1 MSKKFDPETAE
12 NLEDMEKQFAV
23 KAVEHLMT
31 YWSILEKV
39 PGSKLRLTKMDDQI
53 LESFMKE
60 FPDFDP
66 AVTLNEE
73 DMKSKAG
80 KEKWRNWMKQYE
92 KTIDDY
98 NFGTMLRSNP
108 KFEYDQETTIF
119 AVRMQFYAVEIA
131 RNRAGLN
138 DWIYEKAQ
146 GKSSSHGIL
155 TYTMAGILQFKR
167 CLGRRPSWL
176 SLFSFTTKKHTPTLC
191 FAILFASLASA
202 SSPIFATLLGEAF
215 NSLALF
221 GSAQISAQELIQTT
235 KASCIKLACLG
246 VYSWF
251 CNSIYFILFVT
262 FGELQVA
269 NARGA
274 LFKGLLQKDQ
284 ECQIYEL
291 QKSTS
296 QPLGLLLQYSF
307 RAIGSLA
314 LAFYTSWNLSL
325 VTLAGIPVF
334 SAMASFISSKMKFNI
349 EAQQAELASASKV
362 VNNTTT
368 SIDTVKCL
376 NGEAFELYNFSS
388 RIDEAASQFLKQ
400 ARLNSIQI
408 ALIRLMTYG
417 MFVQGFWYGS
427 FLASS
432 GRLSPGDVLR
442 TFWACLTAA
451 QSIEFIMT
459 QVIVLDKGAI
469 AASALKMTLNRQ
481 TNDGG
486 PKEME
491 GAVYPHQ
498 CDGDIEVSDL
508 SFAYSSLPEMLS
520 LNSAS
525 FFFPAGETTFVI
537 GKSGSGKSTLGQ
549 LLTRIYSPTSG
560 EILIDGTPIQTLSK
574 NWIRNNFTLVEQRSI
589 LFNESIFMNIAFG
602 RHDYDQIRKGDVQE
616 CIDLAMLQSVIDHMP
631 NGIDTC
637 VGYGGSFLSGGQR
650 QRVAIA
656 RARLRNTPVLI
667 MDEPTS
673 ALDGTNRHEVIRAIR
688 EWRKGKTTI
697 IITHDMSHILDR
709 DFVYVLDQGSVVQ
722 AGYRSEIEKLGNDF
736 FHFSEESYPCDS
748 GDSILSDNS
757 AELDKNRRI
766 SSVLMGLRPESRL
779 SIVPTPQDTL
789 QDGMQ
794 LVDFTERKST
804 HHKSSKRKDRQ
815 MSLFQIMLTIIP
827 NLTVGQRVL
836 LLLGLL
842 FTLCHSSTTPIFAYF
857 LSKLQV
863 TFFNKTS
870 TLKWALAVLGV
881 SISDG
886 MVSFFMHYLLSL
898 CSQAWVDCLR
908 KRAFRR
914 VLDQPKQWFEEE
926 GNSPSQL
933 TACLTRDGEE
943 MREILSRFG
952 GYALV
957 AASIA
962 VIATVW
968 SLAVCWKLTLVA
980 LSIGPVVY
988 AITRGFER
996 ISGLWDRRCNEA
1008 RGAASEVFVETFSE
1022 IRTVRTLTLEPFF
1035 QGKHTKALLKCLTTG
1050 LRKTGY
1056 TGFLFGLVE
1065 SVIVFVSALIIYYG
1079 GLLVSV
1085 LEYTVEDIMTVL
1097 SMLLFSIGYASVV
1110 LSWIPQISAS
1120 RERGSRLLQIAN
1132 LAGAS
1137 HERVGYMR
1145 AMPTPVKLTRLNFRY
1160 PSRPNAPV
1168 LKDVSFTIP
1177 ENSCTAIVG
1186 RSGCGKSTIASLL
1199 LALYESP
1206 ASDSVPA
1213 ISLGGVD
1220 IRKLHT
1226 PTLRSVVA
1234 IVSQQPTIF
1243 PGTIEANISYGLE
1256 GSLRDPRN
1264 VRDAAKAAGVDEFVS
1279 SLPQGYSTVIGDG
1292 GVGLSGGQ
1300 AQRVVIA
1307 RALVRRPRILI
1318 LDEATSALDP
1328 ASAEIIRHTVQ
1339 KLVMSQ
1345 VGLTVIIITHAKE
1358 MMEIADNVV
1367 VLEHGCVVESGP
1379 YKTLAKRPHLQA
1391 LINDQRT

>member
-1 MSKKFDPETAE
+1 
-12 NLEDMEKQFAV
+12 
-23 KAVEHLMT
+23 MT
-31 YWSILEKV
+31 
-39 PGSKLRLTKMDDQI
+39 
-53 LESFMKE
+53 
-60 FPDFDP
+60 
-66 AVTLNEE
+66 
-73 DMKSKAG
+73 
-80 KEKWRNWMKQYE
+80 
-92 KTIDDY
+92 
-98 NFGTMLRSNP
+98 
-108 KFEYDQETTIF
+108 
-119 AVRMQFYAVEIA
+119 
-131 RNRAGLN
+131 
-138 DWIYEKAQ
+138 
-146 GKSSSHGIL
+146 GIL
-155 TYTMAGILQFKR
+155 VQFKR
-167 CLGRRPSWL
+167 CLAWKPSWL
-176 SLFSFTTKKHTPTLC
+176 SLFSFTTKKHIPTLC
-191 FAILFASLASA
+191 FAILFAALASA
-202 SSPIFATLLGEAF
+202 SSPVFATLLGEAF

-221 GSAQISAQELIQTT
+221 GSDQISAHELIQKT
-235 KASCIKLACLG
+235 KTSCIKLACLG

-251 CNSIYFILFVT
+251 CNSIYFILFII

-269 NARGA
+269 NARGT
-274 LFKGLLQKDQ
+274 LFDGLLQKEQ
-284 ECQIYEL
+284 EWFETQQDGTRTFLSCLQAQIYEL

-307 RAIGSLA
+307 RAIGSLT
-314 LAFYTSWNLSL
+314 LAFCTSWNLSL

-334 SAMASFISSKMKFNI
+334 SAMASFISSKMKLNI

-362 VNNTTT
+362 VNSTTT

-376 NGEAFELYNFSS
+376 NGEAFELHNFSN
-388 RIDEAASQFLKQ
+388 RIDGAASQFLKQ

-427 FLASS
+427 SLATS

-469 AASALKMTLNRQ
+469 AASALKKTLNRQ
-481 TNDGG
+481 TKGGG

-491 GAVYPHQ
+491 GAVYPHH
-498 CDGDIEVSDL
+498 CDGDIEVSDV
-508 SFAYSSLPEMLS
+508 SFSHSSQPERLS

-560 EILIDGTPIQTLSK
+560 EILVDGYPIQTLSK
-574 NWIRNNFTLVEQRSI
+574 SWIRNNFTLVEQRSV

-602 RHDYDQIRKGDVQE
+602 RHDYDQIRKEDVQE

-637 VGYGGSFLSGGQR
+637 VGYGGSFLSGGQK
-650 QRVAIA
+650 QRIVIA
-656 RARLRNTPVLI
+656 RARLRDTPVLI

-673 ALDGTNRHEVIRAIR
+673 ALDGANRHEVIRAIR

-697 IITHDMSHILDR
+697 IITHDMSHIMDK

-722 AGYRSEIEKLGNDF
+722 SGYRYELEKVLGNEDF
-736 FHFSEESYPCDS
+736 FPSNEEDYQLDNC
-748 GDSILSDNS
+748 GDSILSES
-757 AELDKNRRI
+757 ADMPHDKNRRI
-766 SSVLMGLRPESRL
+766 SSVIMGRL
-779 SIVPTPQDTL
+779 SIVPTPQETL
-789 QDGMQ
+789 QDGVQ
-794 LVDFTERKST
+794 LADFTDRGTRHE
-804 HHKSSKRKDRQ
+804 SSKNKDQ
-815 MSLFQIMLTIIP
+815 MKSLFQIMLTIIP

-836 LLLGLL
+836 LLLGVL

-863 TFFNKTS
+863 TFFNKRS
-870 TLKWALAVLGV
+870 ALKWALAVLGV

-914 VLDQPKQWFEEE
+914 VLAQPKKWFEEE
-926 GNSPSQL
+926 NSPSQL
-933 TACLTRDGEE
+933 TACLARDGEE

-957 AASIA
+957 ATSIA

-980 LSIGPVVY
+980 LSVGPVVY

-1050 LRKTGY
+1050 LRKAGY

-1097 SMLLFSIGYASVV
+1097 SMLLFSIGYAIVV
-1110 LSWIPQISAS
+1110 LSWIPQISVS
-1120 RERGSRLLQIAN
+1120 RERGSRLLQLAN

-1137 HERVGYMR
+1137 HERLGYLR
-1145 AMPTPVKLTRLNFRY
+1145 VATPTPVKITRLNFQY
-1160 PSRPNAPV
+1160 PSRPDTPV

-1186 RSGCGKSTIASLL
+1186 LSGSGKSTIAALL
-1199 LALYESP
+1199 LALEETP

-1220 IRKLHT
+1220 IRDLHT

-1243 PGTIEANISYGLE
+1243 PGTIESNISYGLE
-1256 GSLRDPRN
+1256 GPLRDPRN
-1264 VRDAAKAAGVDEFVS
+1264 VRDAAKAAGIDEFVS

-1328 ASAEIIRHTVQ
+1328 ASAEIIRHTAQ
-1339 KLVMSQ
+1339 KLVASQ
-1345 VGLTVIIITHAKE
+1345 VGLTVVIITHANE
-1358 MMEIADNVV
+1358 MMAIADNVV
-1367 VLEHGCVVESGP
+1367 VLEQGRVVDSGP

-1391 LINDQRT
+1391 LINDQHRT

>member
-1 MSKKFDPETAE
+1 MSQKFDPETAE
-12 NLEDMEKQFAV
+12 NFEDMEKQFAV

-31 YWSILEKV
+31 YWSILERV

-66 AVTLNEE
+66 AATLNEE
-73 DMKSKAG
+73 DMKSKEG

-92 KTIDDY
+92 KTIDDF

-138 DWIYEKAQ
+138 DWIYERAQ
-146 GKSSSHGIL
+146 KDKSSS
-155 TYTMAGILQFKR
+155 
-167 CLGRRPSWL
+167 
-176 SLFSFTTKKHTPTLC
+176 
-191 FAILFASLASA
+191 
-202 SSPIFATLLGEAF
+202 
-215 NSLALF
+215 
-221 GSAQISAQELIQTT
+221 
-235 KASCIKLACLG
+235 
-246 VYSWF
+246 
-251 CNSIYFILFVT
+251 
-262 FGELQVA
+262 
-269 NARGA
+269 
-274 LFKGLLQKDQ
+274 
-284 ECQIYEL
+284 QIYEL

-314 LAFYTSWNLSL
+314 LAFCTSWNLSL

-334 SAMASFISSKMKFNI
+334 SAMASFISGKMKLNI
-349 EAQQAELASASKV
+349 EAQQAGLASASKV
-362 VNNTTT
+362 VNSTTT

-376 NGEAFELYNFSS
+376 NGEAFELHNFAH

-427 FLASS
+427 SLATS
-432 GRLSPGDVLR
+432 GQLSPGDVLR

-469 AASALKMTLNRQ
+469 AASALKKTLNRQ
-481 TNDGG
+481 TKDGG

-491 GAVYPHQ
+491 GALYPHHF
-498 CDGDIEVSDL
+498 DGDIEVSDV
-508 SFAYSSLPEMLS
+508 SFVYSSQPERLS

-560 EILIDGTPIQTLSK
+560 QILIDGAPIQTLSK
-574 NWIRNNFTLVEQRSI
+574 SWIRNNFTLVEQRSV

-602 RHDYDQIRKGDVQE
+602 RHNYGQIRKEDVQE
-616 CIDLAMLQSVIDHMP
+616 CINLAMLQSVIDHMP

-656 RARLRNTPVLI
+656 RARLRDTPVLI

-697 IITHDMSHILDR
+697 IITHDMSHIMDK
-709 DFVYVLDQGSVVQ
+709 DFVYVLDQGLVVQ
-722 AGYRSEIEKLGNDF
+722 SGYRYELEKVLGNETF
-736 FHFSEESYPCDS
+736 FPSNEEGYPLDDS
-748 GDSILSDNS
+748 GDSILSETADIPLN
-757 AELDKNRRI
+757 KNRRI
-766 SSVLMGLRPESRL
+766 SSMIMGIRPRSRL
-779 SIVPTPQDTL
+779 SIVPTPQETL
-789 QDGMQ
+789 QDGVQ
-794 LVDFTERKST
+794 LVGFTDRRTQHE
-804 HHKSSKRKDRQ
+804 SSKNKDQ
-815 MSLFQIMLTIIP
+815 MKSLFQIMLTIIP

-836 LLLGLL
+836 LLLGVL

-870 TLKWALAVLGV
+870 ALKWALAVLGV

-908 KRAFRR
+908 KRAFRH
-914 VLDQPKQWFEEE
+914 VLNQPKKWFEEE
-926 GNSPSQL
+926 KNSPSQL
-933 TACLTRDGEE
+933 TACLARDGEE

-957 AASIA
+957 ATSIA

-1035 QGKHTKALLKCLTTG
+1035 QGKHTKALSKCLTTG
-1050 LRKTGY
+1050 LRKAGY

-1097 SMLLFSIGYASVV
+1097 SMLLFSIGYTSVV

-1120 RERGSRLLQIAN
+1120 RERGSRLLGLAN
-1132 LAGAS
+1132 LAGTS
-1137 HERVGYMR
+1137 HELVGYIR
-1145 AMPTPVKLTRLNFRY
+1145 IATPTPVKITRLNFQY
-1160 PSRPNAPV
+1160 PSRPNTPI

-1186 RSGCGKSTIASLL
+1186 LSGSGKSTIASLL
-1199 LALYESP
+1199 LAMYETP

-1213 ISLGGVD
+1213 ISLAGID
-1220 IRKLHT
+1220 IRQLDT

-1243 PGTIEANISYGLE
+1243 PGTIESNIGYGLE
-1256 GSLRDPRN
+1256 GPLRDPRN
-1264 VRDAAKAAGVDEFVS
+1264 VRDAAKAAGIDEFVS

-1307 RALVRRPRILI
+1307 RALVRRPRLLI
-1318 LDEATSALDP
+1318 LDEATSALDT

-1339 KLVMSQ
+1339 KLVASP
-1345 VGLTVIIITHAKE
+1345 VGLTVVIITHANE
-1358 MMEIADNVV
+1358 MMAIADNVI
-1367 VLEHGCVVESGP
+1367 VLEQGRVVESGP
-1379 YKTLAKRPHLQA
+1379 YKTLAKRPRLQA
-1391 LINDQRT
+1391 LINGQHRT

>member
-1 MSKKFDPETAE
+1 M
-12 NLEDMEKQFAV
+12 
-23 KAVEHLMT
+23 
-31 YWSILEKV
+31 I
-39 PGSKLRLTKMDDQI
+39 G
-53 LESFMKE
+53 
-60 FPDFDP
+60 
-66 AVTLNEE
+66 
-73 DMKSKAG
+73 
-80 KEKWRNWMKQYE
+80 
-92 KTIDDY
+92 
-98 NFGTMLRSNP
+98 
-108 KFEYDQETTIF
+108 IF
-119 AVRMQFYAVEIA
+119 VQV
-131 RNRAGLN
+131 
-138 DWIYEKAQ
+138 
-146 GKSSSHGIL
+146 
-155 TYTMAGILQFKR
+155 KR
-167 CLGRRPSWL
+167 CLGWKPSWL
-176 SLFSFTTKKHTPTLC
+176 ALFSFTTKKHTPTLC
-191 FAILFASLASA
+191 FAIIFALLASA
-202 SSPIFATLLGEAF
+202 SSPVFATLLGEAF

-221 GSAQISAQELIQTT
+221 GSDQISAQELIQKT

-246 VYSWF
+246 AYSWF
-251 CNSIYFILFVT
+251 CNSIYFILFVI

-269 NARGA
+269 NARESC
-274 LFKGLLQKDQ
+274 FNGLLQKDQ
-284 ECQIYEL
+284 EWFETQQDGTRTFLSCLQAQIHEL

-307 RAIGSLA
+307 RVIGSLA

-325 VTLAGIPVF
+325 VTLVGIPVF
-334 SAMASFISSKMKFNI
+334 SILALFISSKMKSNI

-362 VNNTTT
+362 VSSTTT

-376 NGEAFELYNFSS
+376 NGEVLELRNFST

-400 ARLNSIQI
+400 AQLNSIQI

-427 FLASS
+427 SLASS

-459 QVIVLDKGAI
+459 QVIVLDKGAV
-469 AASALKMTLNRQ
+469 AASALKKTLNGQ
-481 TNDGG
+481 TKDGG
-486 PKEME
+486 LKEMK
-491 GAVYPHQ
+491 GAVCPRH
-498 CDGDIEVSDL
+498 CDGDIEVTDL
-508 SFAYSSLPEMLS
+508 SFAYSSQPERLS

-560 EILIDGTPIQTLSK
+560 EIFIDGIPIQTLSK
-574 NWIRNNFTLVEQRSI
+574 DWIRNNFTLVEQRSI

-602 RHDYDQIRKGDVQE
+602 RQDYDQIRKEDVQE
-616 CIDLAMLQSVIDHMP
+616 CIYLAMLQNVIDHMP

-637 VGYGGSFLSGGQR
+637 VGCGGSFLSGGQR

-656 RARLRNTPVLI
+656 RARLRDTPVLI
-667 MDEPTS
+667 LDEPTS
-673 ALDGTNRHEVIRAIR
+673 ALDWTNRHEVIRAIR

-697 IITHDMSHILDR
+697 IITHNMSHILGR

-722 AGYRSEIEKLGNDF
+722 AGYRYELEKILGNGGF
-736 FHFSEESYPCDS
+736 FPSNEESY
-748 GDSILSDNS
+748 LSDNPDG
-757 AELDKNRRI
+757 DKIYRIPSETTLVNFADTPFDNSRRI
-766 SSVLMGLRPESRL
+766 SSVIMGLRPESFHNENLQPRSRL
-779 SIVPTPQDTL
+779 SILPTPQDTL
-789 QDGMQ
+789 QDGVH
-794 LVDFTERKST
+794 LVDFNIEHKGTKTGST
-804 HHKSSKRKDRQ
+804 PSHKVPNKRKNRQ
-815 MSLFQIMLTIIP
+815 PTKSLFEIMLTIIP
-827 NLTVGQRVL
+827 NLTVGDRIL
-836 LLLGLL
+836 LLLGVL
-842 FTLCHSSTTPIFAYF
+842 FTLCHSSTTPIFSYF

-870 TLKWALAVLGV
+870 ALKWALAVLGV

-886 MVSFFMHYLLSL
+886 IVSFFMHYLLNL

-908 KRAFRR
+908 KRAFRQ
-914 VLDQPKQWFEEE
+914 VLAQPKQWFEEE

-933 TACLTRDGEE
+933 TACLARDGEE

-957 AASIA
+957 ATSIA
-962 VIATVW
+962 VIATIW
-968 SLAVCWKLTLVA
+968 SLAACWKLTLVA

-996 ISGLWDRRCNEA
+996 TSGLWDRRCNEA

-1022 IRTVRTLTLEPFF
+1022 IRTVRALTLEPFF
-1035 QGKHTKALLKCLTTG
+1035 QGKHTKALSRCLTTG
-1050 LRKTGY
+1050 LRKAGY

-1065 SVIVFVSALIIYYG
+1065 STIVFVSALIIYYG

-1120 RERGSRLLQIAN
+1120 RERGSRLLQLAN
-1132 LAGAS
+1132 LAVGVS
-1137 HERVGYMR
+1137 HEHLGCFRV
-1145 AMPTPVKLTRLNFRY
+1145 ATPTPVKFTGLNFQY

-1186 RSGCGKSTIASLL
+1186 RSGSGKSTIASLL
-1199 LALYESP
+1199 LALYETP
-1206 ASDSVPA
+1206 ASASVPA

-1220 IRKLHT
+1220 IRKLHASS
-1226 PTLRSVVA
+1226 LRSIVA
-1234 IVSQQPTIF
+1234 IVSQQSTIF
-1243 PGTIEANISYGLE
+1243 PGTIEANIRYGLE
-1256 GSLRDPRN
+1256 GPLRDPRN
-1264 VRDAAKAAGVDEFVS
+1264 VRDAAKAAGIDEFVS
-1279 SLPQGYSTVIGDG
+1279 SLPQGYSTIIGDG

-1300 AQRVVIA
+1300 TQRVVIA
-1307 RALVRRPRILI
+1307 RALIRRPRILI
-1318 LDEATSALDP
+1318 LDEATSALDL
-1328 ASAEIIRHTVQ
+1328 ASADVIRHTVQ
-1339 KLVMSQ
+1339 KLVTSQ
-1345 VGLTVIIITHAKE
+1345 VGLTVVIITHARE

-1367 VLEHGCVVESGP
+1367 VLEQGRVVDRGP
-1379 YKTLAKRPHLQA
+1379 YKMLAKRPHLQA
-1391 LINDQRT
+1391 LIDDQHST

>member
-1 MSKKFDPETAE
+1 MHAAPSSTGFCRKNRNGLKH
-12 NLEDMEKQFAV
+12 NKMEPGHFYPVFKRQS
-23 KAVEHLMT
+23 
-31 YWSILEKV
+31 Y
-39 PGSKLRLTKMDDQI
+39 PGSFYTYLT
-53 LESFMKE
+53 
-60 FPDFDP
+60 
-66 AVTLNEE
+66 
-73 DMKSKAG
+73 
-80 KEKWRNWMKQYE
+80 
-92 KTIDDY
+92 
-98 NFGTMLRSNP
+98 
-108 KFEYDQETTIF
+108 
-119 AVRMQFYAVEIA
+119 
-131 RNRAGLN
+131 
-138 DWIYEKAQ
+138 
-146 GKSSSHGIL
+146 SH
-155 TYTMAGILQFKR
+155 
-167 CLGRRPSWL
+167 S
-176 SLFSFTTKKHTPTLC
+176 
-191 FAILFASLASA
+191 
-202 SSPIFATLLGEAF
+202 
-215 NSLALF
+215 
-221 GSAQISAQELIQTT
+221 
-235 KASCIKLACLG
+235 
-246 VYSWF
+246 
-251 CNSIYFILFVT
+251 
-262 FGELQVA
+262 
-269 NARGA
+269 
-274 LFKGLLQKDQ
+274 
-284 ECQIYEL
+284 QIYEL

-307 RAIGSLA
+307 RAIGSLT
-314 LAFYTSWNLSL
+314 LAFCTSWNLSL

-334 SAMASFISSKMKFNI
+334 SAMASFISSKMKLNI

-362 VNNTTT
+362 VNSTTT

-376 NGEAFELYNFSS
+376 NGEAFELHNFSN
-388 RIDEAASQFLKQ
+388 RIDGAASQFLKQ

-427 FLASS
+427 SLATS

-469 AASALKMTLNRQ
+469 AASALKKTLNRQ
-481 TNDGG
+481 TKGGG

-491 GAVYPHQ
+491 GAVYPHH
-498 CDGDIEVSDL
+498 CDGDIEVSDV
-508 SFAYSSLPEMLS
+508 SFSYSSQPERLS

-560 EILIDGTPIQTLSK
+560 EILVDGYPIQTLSK
-574 NWIRNNFTLVEQRSI
+574 SWIRNNFTLVEQRSV

-602 RHDYDQIRKGDVQE
+602 RHDYDQIRKEDVQE
-616 CIDLAMLQSVIDHMP
+616 CIDLAMLQSVIDRMP

-637 VGYGGSFLSGGQR
+637 VGYGGSFLSGGQK
-650 QRVAIA
+650 QKIVIA
-656 RARLRNTPVLI
+656 RARLRDTPVLI

-673 ALDGTNRHEVIRAIR
+673 ALDGANRHEVIRAIR

-697 IITHDMSHILDR
+697 IITHDMSHIMDK

-722 AGYRSEIEKLGNDF
+722 SGYRYELEKVLGNEDF
-736 FHFSEESYPCDS
+736 FPSNEEDYQLDNC
-748 GDSILSDNS
+748 GDSILSES
-757 AELDKNRRI
+757 ADMPHDKNRRI
-766 SSVLMGLRPESRL
+766 SSVIMGRL
-779 SIVPTPQDTL
+779 SIVPTPQETL
-789 QDGMQ
+789 Q
-794 LVDFTERKST
+794 LADFTDRGTRHE
-804 HHKSSKRKDRQ
+804 SSKNKDQ
-815 MSLFQIMLTIIP
+815 MKSLFQIMLTIIP

-836 LLLGLL
+836 LLLGVL

-863 TFFNKTS
+863 TFFNKRS
-870 TLKWALAVLGV
+870 ALKWALAVLGV

-886 MVSFFMHYLLSL
+886 MVSFFMHYFLSL

-914 VLDQPKQWFEEE
+914 VLAQPKKWFEEE
-926 GNSPSQL
+926 NSPSQL
-933 TACLTRDGEE
+933 TACLARDGEE

-957 AASIA
+957 ATSIA

-980 LSIGPVVY
+980 LSVGPVVY

-1008 RGAASEVFVETFSE
+1008 RGAASEASLTFP
-1022 IRTVRTLTLEPFF
+1022 V
-1035 QGKHTKALLKCLTTG
+1035 
-1050 LRKTGY
+1050 
-1056 TGFLFGLVE
+1056 
-1065 SVIVFVSALIIYYG
+1065 
-1079 GLLVSV
+1079 
-1085 LEYTVEDIMTVL
+1085 
-1097 SMLLFSIGYASVV
+1097 
-1110 LSWIPQISAS
+1110 PQISVS
-1120 RERGSRLLQIAN
+1120 RERGSRLLQLAN

-1137 HERVGYMR
+1137 HERLGYLR
-1145 AMPTPVKLTRLNFRY
+1145 VATPTPVKITRLNFQY
-1160 PSRPNAPV
+1160 PSRPDTPV

-1186 RSGCGKSTIASLL
+1186 LSGSGKSTIAALL
-1199 LALYESP
+1199 LALEETP

-1220 IRKLHT
+1220 IRDLHT

-1243 PGTIEANISYGLE
+1243 PGTIESNISYGLE
-1256 GSLRDPRN
+1256 GPLRDPRN
-1264 VRDAAKAAGVDEFVS
+1264 VRDAAKAAGIDEFVS

-1328 ASAEIIRHTVQ
+1328 ASAEIIRHTAQ
-1339 KLVMSQ
+1339 KLVASQ
-1345 VGLTVIIITHAKE
+1345 VGLTVVIITHANE
-1358 MMEIADNVV
+1358 MMAIADNVV
-1367 VLEHGCVVESGP
+1367 VLEQGRVVDSGP

-1391 LINDQRT
+1391 LINDQHRT

>member
-1 MSKKFDPETAE
+1 
-12 NLEDMEKQFAV
+12 
-23 KAVEHLMT
+23 MT
-31 YWSILEKV
+31 
-39 PGSKLRLTKMDDQI
+39 
-53 LESFMKE
+53 
-60 FPDFDP
+60 
-66 AVTLNEE
+66 
-73 DMKSKAG
+73 
-80 KEKWRNWMKQYE
+80 
-92 KTIDDY
+92 
-98 NFGTMLRSNP
+98 
-108 KFEYDQETTIF
+108 
-119 AVRMQFYAVEIA
+119 
-131 RNRAGLN
+131 
-138 DWIYEKAQ
+138 
-146 GKSSSHGIL
+146 GIL
-155 TYTMAGILQFKR
+155 IQFKR
-167 CLGRRPSWL
+167 CLGWKPSWL
-176 SLFSFTTKKHTPTLC
+176 SLFSFTTKKHLPTLC

-202 SSPIFATLLGEAF
+202 SSPVFATLLGEAF

-221 GSAQISAQELIQTT
+221 GSDQISAQELIQKT
-235 KASCIKLACLG
+235 KTSCIKLACLG
-246 VYSWF
+246 VYSWV
-251 CNSIYFILFVT
+251 CNSIYFILFVV

-269 NARGA
+269 NARST
-274 LFKGLLQKDQ
+274 LFNGLLQKDQ
-284 ECQIYEL
+284 EWFETQPDGARTFLSCLQAQIYEL

-334 SAMASFISSKMKFNI
+334 SAMASFISSKMKLNI
-349 EAQQAELASASKV
+349 DAQQAALAGASKV
-362 VNNTTT
+362 VNSTTT

-376 NGEAFELYNFSS
+376 NGEAFELRNFSN

-427 FLASS
+427 SLASS

-459 QVIVLDKGAI
+459 QVIVLDKGAV
-469 AASALKMTLNRQ
+469 AASALKKTLNQQ
-481 TNDGG
+481 TKDGG

-491 GAVYPHQ
+491 GAVYPRH

-508 SFAYSSLPEMLS
+508 SFAYSSQPERLS

-560 EILIDGTPIQTLSK
+560 GILIDGTPIQTLSK

-602 RHDYDQIRKGDVQE
+602 RHDYDQIRKEDVQE
-616 CIDLAMLQSVIDHMP
+616 CIDLAMLQSVIAHMP

-656 RARLRNTPVLI
+656 RARLRDTPVLI
-667 MDEPTS
+667 LDEPTS
-673 ALDGTNRHEVIRAIR
+673 ALDGANRHEVIRAIR

-722 AGYRSEIEKLGNDF
+722 AGYRYELEKVLGNKDF
-736 FHFSEESYPCDS
+736 FPSNEGSNLLDDS
-748 GDSILSDNS
+748 DGDRIHSILSETTLVNS
-757 AELDKNRRI
+757 ADMPVDKNRRI
-766 SSVLMGLRPESRL
+766 SSVLMGLRLESFHNEKLQPRSRL

-789 QDGMQ
+789 QDGVQ
-794 LVDFTERKST
+794 LVEFDPEREGAKTRPIHS
-804 HHKSSKRKDRQ
+804 HKLPNKRKDRRR
-815 MSLFQIMLTIIP
+815 MKSLFHIMLTIVP
-827 NLTVGQRVL
+827 NLTIGQRVL
-836 LLLGLL
+836 LLLGVL

-863 TFFNKTS
+863 TFFNKAS
-870 TLKWALAVLGV
+870 ALKWALAVLGV

-886 MVSFFMHYLLSL
+886 MVSFFMHYLLNL

-908 KRAFRR
+908 KRALRR
-914 VLDQPKQWFEEE
+914 VLDQPKRWFEEE
-926 GNSPSQL
+926 GNSPSHL
-933 TACLTRDGEE
+933 TACLARDGEE

-996 ISGLWDRRCNEA
+996 TSGLWDRRCNEA

-1050 LRKTGY
+1050 LRKAGY

-1065 SVIVFVSALIIYYG
+1065 STIVFVSALIIYYG

-1120 RERGSRLLQIAN
+1120 RERGSRLLQLAN
-1132 LAGAS
+1132 LAAGAS
-1137 HERVGYMR
+1137 HEHLGCLRV
-1145 AMPTPVKLTRLNFRY
+1145 ATPTPIKITRLSFQY
-1160 PSRPNAPV
+1160 PSRPNASV

-1177 ENSCTAIVG
+1177 GNTCTAVVG
-1186 RSGCGKSTIASLL
+1186 RSGSGKSTIASLL
-1199 LALYESP
+1199 LALYETP
-1206 ASDSVPA
+1206 ASDSTPA

-1220 IRKLHT
+1220 IRKLHA

-1243 PGTIEANISYGLE
+1243 PGTIEANINYGLE
-1256 GSLRDPRN
+1256 GPLRDQRN
-1264 VRDAAKAAGVDEFVS
+1264 VRDAAKAAGIDEFVS

-1307 RALVRRPRILI
+1307 RALVRRPQILV

-1339 KLVMSQ
+1339 RLVTSQ
-1345 VGLTVIIITHAKE
+1345 VELTVIIITHAKGL
-1358 MMEIADNVV
+1358 MEIADNVV
-1367 VLEHGCVVESGP
+1367 VLEHGRVVESGP
-1379 YKTLAKRPHLQA
+1379 YKTLAKRPHLRA
-1391 LINDQRT
+1391 LINDKNRT

>member
-1 MSKKFDPETAE
+1 
-12 NLEDMEKQFAV
+12 
-23 KAVEHLMT
+23 MT
-31 YWSILEKV
+31 
-39 PGSKLRLTKMDDQI
+39 
-53 LESFMKE
+53 
-60 FPDFDP
+60 
-66 AVTLNEE
+66 
-73 DMKSKAG
+73 
-80 KEKWRNWMKQYE
+80 
-92 KTIDDY
+92 
-98 NFGTMLRSNP
+98 
-108 KFEYDQETTIF
+108 
-119 AVRMQFYAVEIA
+119 
-131 RNRAGLN
+131 
-138 DWIYEKAQ
+138 
-146 GKSSSHGIL
+146 GIL
-155 TYTMAGILQFKR
+155 VQFKR
-167 CLGRRPSWL
+167 CLAWKPSWL
-176 SLFSFTTKKHTPTLC
+176 SLFSFTTKKHIPTLC
-191 FAILFASLASA
+191 FAILFAALASA
-202 SSPIFATLLGEAF
+202 SSPVFATLLGEAF

-221 GSAQISAQELIQTT
+221 GSDQISAHELIQKT
-235 KASCIKLACLG
+235 KTSCIKLACLG

-251 CNSIYFILFVT
+251 CNSIYFILFMI

-269 NARGA
+269 NARGT
-274 LFKGLLQKDQ
+274 LFNGLLQKEQ
-284 ECQIYEL
+284 EWFETQQDGTRTFLSCLQVQIYEL

-307 RAIGSLA
+307 RAICSLF

-334 SAMASFISSKMKFNI
+334 SAMVSFISSKMKLNI

-362 VNNTTT
+362 VNITTT

-376 NGEAFELYNFSS
+376 NGEAFELHNFSN
-388 RIDEAASQFLKQ
+388 RIDGAASQFLKQ

-427 FLASS
+427 SLATS

-469 AASALKMTLNRQ
+469 AASAIEKTLNRQ
-481 TNDGG
+481 TKGGG

-491 GAVYPHQ
+491 GAVYPHH
-498 CDGDIEVSDL
+498 CDGDIEVSDV
-508 SFAYSSLPEMLS
+508 SFIYSSQPERLS

-525 FFFPAGETTFVI
+525 FFFPAGETIFVI

-560 EILIDGTPIQTLSK
+560 LIFIDGFPMQNLSK
-574 NWIRNNFTLVEQRSI
+574 SWIRNNFTLVEQRSV

-602 RHDYDQIRKGDVQE
+602 RHDYDQIRKEDVQE

-637 VGYGGSFLSGGQR
+637 VGYGGSFLSGGQK
-650 QRVAIA
+650 QRIAIA
-656 RARLRNTPVLI
+656 RARLRDTPVLI

-697 IITHDMSHILDR
+697 IITHDMSHIMDK

-722 AGYRSEIEKLGNDF
+722 SGYRYELEKVLGNEDF
-736 FHFSEESYPCDS
+736 FPSNEEGYPLDNS
-748 GDSILSDNS
+748 GDSIVSETADISLN
-757 AELDKNRRI
+757 KNRRI
-766 SSVLMGLRPESRL
+766 SSVIMGRL

-789 QDGMQ
+789 QDGVQ
-794 LVDFTERKST
+794 LVDLTDRRAQHE
-804 HHKSSKRKDRQ
+804 SSKNKDQ
-815 MSLFQIMLTIIP
+815 MKSLFQIMLTIIP

-836 LLLGLL
+836 LLLGVL

-870 TLKWALAVLGV
+870 ALKWALAVLGV

-914 VLDQPKQWFEEE
+914 ILNQPKGWFEEE
-926 GNSPSQL
+926 ENSPLQL
-933 TACLTRDGEE
+933 TACLARDGEE

-957 AASIA
+957 ATSIA

-968 SLAVCWKLTLVA
+968 SLTVCWKLTLVA

-1050 LRKTGY
+1050 LRKAGY

-1065 SVIVFVSALIIYYG
+1065 SVIVFVSTLIIYYG

-1120 RERGSRLLQIAN
+1120 RERGSRLLQLAN

-1137 HERVGYMR
+1137 HERRGYIR
-1145 AMPTPVKLTRLNFRY
+1145 VATPTPVKITRLNFQY
-1160 PSRPNAPV
+1160 PSRPMASV

-1186 RSGCGKSTIASLL
+1186 LSGSGKSTIASLL
-1199 LALYESP
+1199 IGVYETP

-1220 IRKLHT
+1220 IRELDT

-1234 IVSQQPTIF
+1234 IVSQQPMIF

-1256 GSLRDPRN
+1256 GPLRDPRN
-1264 VRDAAKAAGVDEFVS
+1264 VRDAAKAAGIDEFVS

-1339 KLVMSQ
+1339 KLVASQ
-1345 VGLTVIIITHAKE
+1345 VGLTVVIITHANE
-1358 MMEIADNVV
+1358 MMAIADNVV
-1367 VLEHGCVVESGP
+1367 VLEQGRVVDSGP

-1391 LINDQRT
+1391 LINGQHRT